1 MIKNGTMIELERENV
16 SLKSTLKYISHEL
29 LNVLTLVDY
38 SVKVVDGSVNEMR
51 NNQYWKYI
59 TEDVDYMVQ
68 LLKGLSDYNN
78 CGELKKEY
86 CNLSKIIYSISEE
99 MNGKYN
105 DKANIDVYFDGSDDD
120 FYIEIDKNKI
130 RQVIINL
137 IKNAIESF
145 DDNEKGIIIINV
157 KRDKKWINIDV
168 LDNGCGIE
176 EENILKIFEEGTSIE
191 KKDGSGLGLAISKKI
206 IESHNGKIF
215 VESAYNK
222 GTTFNIQLPCK

>member
-38 SVKVVDGSVNEMR
+38 SVKVVDGSVDEMR

-68 LLKGLSDYNN
+68 LLKGLSDYNH
-78 CGELKKEY
+78 CGELKKEC
-86 CNLSKIIYSISEE
+86 CNLSKIIYYISEE
-99 MNGKYN
+99 MNEKYN
-105 DKANIDVYFDGSDDD
+105 DRASIDVCIDGTNDD
-120 FYIEIDKNKI
+120 FYIEVDKNKI

-145 DDNEKGIIIINV
+145 DSNEKGNIAINL
-157 KRDKKWINIDV
+157 KREKKWINIDV

-206 IESHNGKIF
+206 IESHDGEIS
-215 VESAYNK
+215 VESTYNK
-222 GTTFNIQLPCK
+222 GTTFHIQLPY